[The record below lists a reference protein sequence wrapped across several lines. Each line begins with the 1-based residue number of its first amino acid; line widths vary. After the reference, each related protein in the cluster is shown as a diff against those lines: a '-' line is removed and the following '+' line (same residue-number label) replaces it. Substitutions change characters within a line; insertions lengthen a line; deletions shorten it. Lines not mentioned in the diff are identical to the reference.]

1 MLQLCS
7 QLWWRGSFPD
17 TTINYNINKILKI
30 FVDQVRVRIFLNHFA
45 RQRGGK
51 NGSVQRRDNGSG
63 NVIIRHAQTDGI
75 FLLLSIFGTSLLAG
89 RIKKYKG
96 LASDF

>member
-1 MLQLCS
+1 MVE
-7 QLWWRGSFPD
+7 GSFPD

-30 FVDQVRVRIFLNHFA
+30 FVDQVRSRIFLNHFA

-51 NGSVQRRDNGSG
+51 NGSVKEEIMALR

-89 RIKKYKG
+89 RIKV
-96 LASDF
+96 